1 MKSFVIIGL
10 GRFGNAVARELYRRG
25 NEVLAIDMDEDA
37 VQRIADFVTH
47 AVVGDAKDENVLRS
61 IGVRNFDCA
70 IVAIAS
76 DIQDSVLVTLM
87 LKERGVKYVIAK
99 AQSKLHSKVLQR
111 IGADKVVFPE
121 EDMGNRLAQ
130 TLSSSNVIDF
140 IELSQDFSIVEI
152 HPPESWLGKTLSE
165 LSVRARFGINV
176 LAVRGE
182 DHSIV
187 TISPTADQVIHPG
200 DILIVIGA
208 NDDIERLGNLK

>member
-37 VQRIADFVTH
+37 IQRIADFVTH

-76 DIQDSVLVTLM
+76 DIQDSVLVTLI
-87 LKERGVKYVIAK
+87 LKEYGVKYVIAK
-99 AQSKLHSKVLQR
+99 AQNRLHSKVLQR

-130 TLSSSNVIDF
+130 TLSSSNIIDF
-140 IELSQDFSIVEI
+140 LELSPDFSIVEI
-152 HPPESWLGKTLSE
+152 HPPESWKGQTLKE

-182 DHSIV
+182 DHNIV
-187 TISPTADQVIHPG
+187 TISPSAEQVISQG
-200 DILIVIGA
+200 DILIVVGA
-208 NDDIERLGNLK
+208 NDEIERIGNLK

>member
-70 IVAIAS
+70 VVAIAS

-87 LKERGVKYVIAK
+87 LKEWGVKFIVAK
-99 AQSKLHSKVLQR
+99 AQSQMHSKVLQR

-152 HPPESWLGKTLSE
+152 HPPQSWSNKTLSE
-165 LSVRARFGINV
+165 LSVRARFGVNV

-182 DHSIV
+182 DRDIV
-187 TISPTADQVIHPG
+187 TISPTADQIIHQG
-200 DILIVIGA
+200 DVLIVIGA
-208 NDDIERLGNLK
+208 NDDIERLGNLR

>member
-1 MKSFVIIGL
+1 MIIGL
-10 GRFGNAVARELYRRG
+10 GRFGNAVARELYKRG
-25 NEVLAIDMDEDA
+25 NEVLAIDNDEDA

-87 LKERGVKYVIAK
+87 LKEMGVKFVIGK
-99 AQSKLHSKVLQR
+99 AQSQLHSKVLQR

-121 EDMGNRLAQ
+121 DDMGNRLAQ

-152 HPPESWLGKTLSE
+152 NPPPSWLNQTLKQ
-165 LSVRARFGINV
+165 LSVRAKYGINV

-182 DHSIV
+182 GHKIM
-187 TISPTADQVIHPG
+187 TISPTADQEIRAG
-200 DILIVIGA
+200 DVLIVIGA
-208 NDDIERLGNLK
+208 NDDIERLGNLR